1 MGFKKEMSFS
11 VFLALLG
18 LFCICDGGDVTCTKD
33 EYIMTGLEFSDCQKE
48 ALKTFKADDNTS
60 GINPCAVLKDVV
72 ESCAT
77 IVQRCFT
84 ERGWQRG
91 RLVFLDLLAIQF
103 PNHNSCDVFSKN
115 KNNSDVPLK
124 LPNEKCSVVDE
135 VTLLTE
141 IRVCN
146 NEAQKDVVNRISHHK
161 HSVSHAHKENSNS
174 TEYEESILYYAY
186 PELCK
191 GLKNVT
197 DTCFKPKLDR
207 CYDESDAYFHYAY
220 MLEELK
226 RAGIILALHLLP
238 HALVGV
244 DVLHCPVFLES
255 SNSWSITGYSPN
267 QTVLILAVVLSLVLI
282 FALFTSLGM
291 LAIFKFR
298 LFPRFRAW
306 FQNEPYEDIV
316 INDQHNVRE
325 MTPISEDSQEIR
337 AAAEQ
342 ELPTIQELRNKNSN
356 QSSTVSMANLRHE
369 ESAQST

>member
-1 MGFKKEMSFS
+1 MGNWEKMTFG

-18 LFCICDGGDVTCTKD
+18 IFGISHGGDVTCTKD
-33 EYIMTGLEFSDCQKE
+33 NYIMTGLEFSDCQKN
-48 ALKTFKADDNTS
+48 ALKSFKADDTS
-60 GINPCAVLKDVV
+60 PDINPCAVLKDVV
-72 ESCAT
+72 DKCAT

-91 RLVFLDLLAIQF
+91 KLVFLDLLALQF
-103 PNHNSCDVFSKN
+103 PNHNHCDVFSKN
-115 KNNSDVPLK
+115 KNNTDVPLK
-124 LPNEKCSVVDE
+124 LKDEKCSVVDE
-135 VTLLTE
+135 VSLLTE
-141 IRVCN
+141 IRLCN
-146 NEAQKDVVNRISHHK
+146 NDAQTNVVNRISHHK
-161 HSVSHAHKENSNS
+161 ASVGSVHKSLNS
-174 TEYEESILYYAY
+174 TEYRDSILYYAY

-197 DTCFKPKLDR
+197 DTCFKPKLSR
-207 CYDESDAYFHYAY
+207 CYDDSDAYFHYAY

-255 SNSWSITGYSPN
+255 PDSWSITGYSPN
-267 QTVLILAVVLSLVLI
+267 QTVLILAIVLSLVLV
-282 FALFTSLGM
+282 FTLFTSLGM

-306 FQNEPYEDIV
+306 VHNEPYEDIV
-316 INDQHNVRE
+316 INEQQNVRE
-325 MTPISEDSQEIR
+325 MTPISDDSQEIR

-342 ELPTIQELRNKNSN
+342 ELPSIQELTRGKNSG